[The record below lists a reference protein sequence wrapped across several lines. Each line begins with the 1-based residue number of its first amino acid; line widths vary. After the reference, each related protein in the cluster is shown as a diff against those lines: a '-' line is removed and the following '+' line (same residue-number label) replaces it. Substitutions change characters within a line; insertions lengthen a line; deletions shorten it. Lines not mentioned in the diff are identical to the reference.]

1 MRIVYVLTS
10 LGMGGAERQ
19 VIALAERMAKRGHAV
34 VLLVLRP
41 RLPAEWPSS
50 LETIHLDID
59 KSPGSLLRALV
70 QAKRF
75 LQVFHPDLLHG
86 HSFHGNLAARLFKL
100 FDRKVIVLS
109 TVHNVYEG
117 RWPRMLA
124 YRLTDP
130 FSDRTTAVS
139 DAAAT
144 RFVRL
149 HAVPQ
154 RKCTVIANGID
165 ETEFAPRPGRRQ
177 QLRFEMGVEHTFVW
191 LTAGRVVPAKDYPN
205 LLRAFASVHA
215 SIPDTQLWIAG
226 DMATAEAENVRSLAL
241 ELGLGNAVRWLGLR
255 RDMPTLLD
263 AADAFVLG
271 SAWEGMPLALGE
283 AMAMQKPVVATD
295 VGGVRQLVGD
305 EAASS
310 ISGYKSGSIVP
321 ARDPGQLAR
330 AMQAAMLASPEHR
343 NAQGI
348 AARQR
353 IVATF
358 SMNAKANEWEALYRS
373 VLL

>member
-1 MRIVYVLTS
+1 MKPNS
-10 LGMGGAERQ
+10 LP
-19 VIALAERMAKRGHAV
+19 VPAV
-34 VLLVLRP
+34 ANNCVSKWVSNM
-41 RLPAEWPSS
+41 PSCG
-50 LETIHLDID
+50 
-59 KSPGSLLRALV
+59 SP
-70 QAKRF
+70 
-75 LQVFHPDLLHG
+75 P
-86 HSFHGNLAARLFKL
+86 
-100 FDRKVIVLS
+100 
-109 TVHNVYEG
+109 
-117 RWPRMLA
+117 
-124 YRLTDP
+124 
-130 FSDRTTAVS
+130 AVS
-139 DAAAT
+139 
-144 RFVRL
+144 F
-149 HAVPQ
+149 P
-154 RKCTVIANGID
+154 
-165 ETEFAPRPGRRQ
+165 PRI
-177 QLRFEMGVEHTFVW
+177 T
-191 LTAGRVVPAKDYPN
+191 PN

-226 DMATAEAENVRSLAL
+226 DMATAEAGNVRGLAL
-241 ELGLGNAVRWLGLR
+241 KLGLGNAVRWLGLR
-255 RDMPTLLD
+255 RDMPALLD

-310 ISGYKSGSIVP
+310 ISGCKSGSIVP
-321 ARDPGQLAR
+321 PKDPGQLAR